1 MDQIRIDNLE
11 VYAYHGFFPEEN
23 EKGQLFYV
31 NMVLYGELREA
42 AQEDDLYLSTNYGE
56 VCQFVT
62 ELMQEQTHKLIETV
76 AESVAREVL
85 RSFPLVQ
92 AVDVEIRKP
101 QAPIGLPFESVSVKI
116 HRGWHR
122 VYVAMGSN
130 MGDKEAYLTE
140 AVEKLHGKEDIG
152 VVNVST
158 LITTEPYGGV
168 EQDVFLN
175 GVMELRTLLTPN
187 ELLNV
192 LQGIEIEANRER
204 TIHWGPR
211 TLDLD
216 IIFYDKLVMENYS
229 LIIPHV
235 DMENRD
241 FVLKPMVELN
251 PNFRHPILQKTM
263 QQLLNELT
271 AKKLS

>member
-11 VYAYHGFFPEEN
+11 VYAYHGVFPEEN

-62 ELMQEQTHKLIETV
+62 ELMQEKTYKLIETV
-76 AESVAREVL
+76 AETVAREVL

-140 AVEKLHGKEDIG
+140 AVEKLHEKEDIG

-216 IIFYDKLVMENYS
+216 IIFYDKLVMENYN

-251 PNFRHPILQKTM
+251 PSFRHPILQKTM

>member
-11 VYAYHGFFPEEN
+11 VYAYHGVFPEEN

-62 ELMQEQTHKLIETV
+62 ELMQEKTYKLIETV
-76 AESVAREVL
+76 AETVAREVL

-140 AVEKLHGKEDIG
+140 AVEKLHEKEDIG

-216 IIFYDKLVMENYS
+216 IIFYDKLVMENYN